1 MKQRHIL
8 LIILT
13 ILILIFLFFPT
24 LKLAKDRHDHQSRE
38 RQNEIKNFRPQTT
51 FATASPIFRIDHIFV
66 SGHFK
71 VRRVQVPRNHL
82 TRLASDHLPLIAD
95 LHFKDEH
102 CSAIGSPEEN

>member
-38 RQNEIKNFRPQTT
+38 RQNEIKNLIITIYRYSP
-51 FATASPIFRIDHIFV
+51 ATLPPCEERLYLISTLTYSHNSSSPACVHKL
-66 SGHFK
+66 SK
-71 VRRVQVPRNHL
+71 ANL
-82 TRLASDHLPLIAD
+82 T
-95 LHFKDEH
+95 
-102 CSAIGSPEEN
+102 